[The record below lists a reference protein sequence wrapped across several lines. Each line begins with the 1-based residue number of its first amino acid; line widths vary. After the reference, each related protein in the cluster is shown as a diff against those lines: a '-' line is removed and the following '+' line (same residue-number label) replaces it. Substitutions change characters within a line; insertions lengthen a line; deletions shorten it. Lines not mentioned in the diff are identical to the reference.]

1 MRADMAKVIVD
12 RPRRAGCVTRA
23 GRQPQDQDL
32 LPSTEGMRAPHVRH
46 YGGKE
51 LNENLAPLLRFLE
64 SRVGHPW
71 DDVYSEI
78 CENIR
83 VTNAVQDHIRV
94 HVKQFVETATSVDNQ
109 GRIWIN
115 GYRPFL
121 LDVDQHT
128 RLYVDP
134 CSGVLCRNPNRVS
147 WNQRQ
152 REYREANKAQRLET
166 ARSLSNGVELRKHE
180 GVWYEVSLSPV
191 PNPQWGTAWTDS
203 KGNSHKVLRAV
214 PVYDVLLKRT
224 ISENSGTY
232 VTNKRQLNHH
242 ELKKYGVSND

>member
-1 MRADMAKVIVD
+1 MRADMSKVIVE
-12 RPRRAGCVTRA
+12 RPRRPGWGTRV
-23 GRQPQDQDL
+23 GRQPQDSDL
-32 LPSTEGMRAPHVRH
+32 LPSNEGMRAPHVRH

-64 SRVGHPW
+64 SRVGQPW

-94 HVKQFVETATSVDNQ
+94 HVKQFVETSTSMDSE

-121 LDVDQHT
+121 LEHDQFT
-128 RLYVDP
+128 RFYVDP
-134 CSGVLCRNPNRVS
+134 SSGLLCRNPNRVS

-152 REYREANKAQRLET
+152 REYRAANEAQRRET
-166 ARSLSNGVELRKHE
+166 ARSLPNGVELRKHE
-180 GVWYEVSLSPV
+180 GVWYEVTLSPV
-191 PNPQWGTAWTDS
+191 PAPEMVDS
-203 KGNSHKVLRAV
+203 AMLRGYVRKVARAV
-214 PVYDVLLKRT
+214 PVYDVLLKQYVSQT
-224 ISENSGTY
+224 HGTY

>member
-1 MRADMAKVIVD
+1 MRADMAKVIVE
-12 RPRRAGCVTRA
+12 RPRRRGIDTRL
-23 GRQPQDQDL
+23 GRKITEHDL
-32 LPSTEGMRAPHVRH
+32 MPSTEGMRAPHVRY

-64 SRVGHPW
+64 SRVGKPW

-94 HVKQFVETATSVDNQ
+94 HVKQFVETSTSMDKE

-121 LDVDQHT
+121 LDDDQHT
-128 RLYVDP
+128 RFYVDP
-134 CSGVLCRNPNRVS
+134 CSGLLCRNPNRVS
-147 WNQRQ
+147 WSQRQ
-152 REYREANKAQRLET
+152 REYRAANEAHRQAT
-166 ARSLSNGVELRKHE
+166 ARSLPNGVELRKHD
-180 GVWYEVSLSPV
+180 GVWYEVTLSPV
-191 PNPQWGTAWTDS
+191 PAPEMVDS
-203 KGNSHKVLRAV
+203 VIMRGYVRKVPRAV
-214 PVYDVLLKRT
+214 PVYDVLLKQYVSQT
-224 ISENSGTY
+224 HGTY

>member
-1 MRADMAKVIVD
+1 MRADMAKVIVE
-12 RPRRAGCVTRA
+12 RPRLRGIHTRA

-32 LPSTEGMRAPHVRH
+32 LRSNEGMRAPHVRR

-121 LDVDQHT
+121 LDDDQHT

-191 PNPQWGTAWTDS
+191 PAPEMVDS
-203 KGNSHKVLRAV
+203 AIMRGYVRKVPRAV
-214 PVYDVLLKRT
+214 PVYDVLLKQYVCQT
-224 ISENSGTY
+224 HGTY

-242 ELKKYGVSND
+242 ELKKYGISND